1 MDRSTY
7 ILKNVNVNQYKII
20 LISKDMSR
28 LQEYI
33 SSVENDLQIN
43 KTKSYVLFD
52 LLLNN
57 NIDDRFYKCFFD
69 GNKFVRDTLTKV
81 QNSEIDNE
89 INFLT
94 SSYYLKNDYLFED
107 LFFTK
112 EYKNQILNKLQ
123 KIVKNTAGNSG
134 ACCTTPP
141 NILKLV

>member
-94 SSYYLKNDYLFED
+94 SSYYLKMIIYLRTYF
-107 LFFTK
+107 LL
-112 EYKNQILNKLQ
+112 KNI
-123 KIVKNTAGNSG
+123 KIKF
-134 ACCTTPP
+134 
-141 NILKLV
+141 

>member
-1 MDRSTY
+1 MFKVRMDRSTY

-134 ACCTTPP
+134 
-141 NILKLV
+141 LVLLHL

>member
-1 MDRSTY
+1 M
-7 ILKNVNVNQYKII
+7 
-20 LISKDMSR
+20 ISKDMSR

-134 ACCTTPP
+134 LAQ
-141 NILKLV
+141 LGF

>member
-134 ACCTTPP
+134 
-141 NILKLV
+141 LVLLHL

>member
-134 ACCTTPP
+134 LAQ
-141 NILKLV
+141 LGF